1 MENGDKMKLCAS
13 QLPDPRKIFEA
24 MKKKITKEK
33 QTTSTLFMSQV
44 MGSNLSNNTIYIPIF
59 FSNYHFSK

>member
-33 QTTSTLFMSQV
+33 QTTSTLFMS
-44 MGSNLSNNTIYIPIF
+44 
-59 FSNYHFSK
+59 